1 MPRRA
6 LIAALMLIGLGVFL
20 GTTIFREDIA
30 YAAQLVS
37 ADIVGPLDA
46 QGNVKVHEQET
57 ANVNVTNRALAV
69 SGTVNVDVTTSKL
82 LATPPGGLQVPH
94 GFGGFIVIGTVDTA
108 SSSQVRIA
116 ADNRQDNYCN
126 EVFLRVDLE
135 DAAGPSRRLLDIDL
149 CQQQTGV
156 LTRVVDIPGTELR
169 FSVENTGDFDVTVDV
184 TVWGR

>member
-46 QGNVKVHEQET
+46 QGNVKVHEQGT

-82 LATPPGGLQVPH
+82 LATPPGGLPVPT
-94 GFGGFIVIGTVDTA
+94 GNTIGIGTVDTA

-116 ADNRQDNYCN
+116 ADARQSPYCN
-126 EVFLRVDLE
+126 DVFLRVDLE
-135 DAAGPSRRLLDIDL
+135 DAAGPSRHLLDIDL

-156 LTRVVDIPGTELR
+156 VARVVDIPGTELS
-169 FSVENTGDFDVTVDV
+169 FSVQNQGDFDVTVDV

>member
-46 QGNVKVHEQET
+46 QGNVKVHEQ
-57 ANVNVTNRALAV
+57 
-69 SGTVNVDVTTSKL
+69 GTVNVDVTTSKL
-82 LATPPGGLQVPH
+82 LATPPGGLPVPT
-94 GFGGFIVIGTVDTA
+94 GNTIGIGTVDTA

-116 ADNRQDNYCN
+116 ADARQSPYCN
-126 EVFLRVDLE
+126 DVFLRVDLE
-135 DAAGPSRRLLDIDL
+135 DAAGPSRHLLDIDL

-156 LTRVVDIPGTELR
+156 VARVVDIPGTELS
-169 FSVENTGDFDVTVDV
+169 FSVQNQGDFDVTVDV